1 MNKYI
6 RKKSGSYL
14 KRGYHKRKFKI
25 GNASMQDLY
34 DFYVSSDWR
43 IKTTVVTYKNK

>member
-14 KRGYHKRKFKI
+14 KRGYHKKKFKI

-34 DFYVSSDWR
+34 DFYVPSDWR
-43 IKTTVVTYKNK
+43 IKTTMVTYINK